1 MNVLG
6 HSIGDLITVRRCE
19 CGHEWAGGNVK
30 YCPSGHAYR
39 FKEERYVPASRLAG
53 AVDAERERVTA
64 AIDQIERDEYLNGL
78 RCRDFKEAL
87 DAVRDALGGQ

>member
-1 MNVLG
+1 MSLIERWEIRHSPGRLGLLRVRALDGQVLPPG
-6 HSIGDLITVRRCE
+6 ETLEVVE
-19 CGHEWAGGNVK
+19 
-30 YCPSGHAYR
+30 YR
-39 FKEERYVPASRLAG
+39 HLRG